1 MPWSLTGKTRKV
13 FQHEVALREMKKTN
27 LPEFTCA
34 TCRLA
39 NEDDNGEDL
48 RALQPAHAVE
58 A

>member
-1 MPWSLTGKTRKV
+1 
-13 FQHEVALREMKKTN
+13 MKKTN
-27 LPEFTCA
+27 LPQFTCA